1 MIKVLI
7 VDDELIVRIGLKSIL
22 EWEKYGYKVIGEAA
36 DGEEALELIKKQR
49 PDIVMTDLVMSP
61 KDGFWLIA
69 ECREKYPD
77 IHLVVLS
84 SYNDGENVK
93 KAMKLGAED
102 YLFKL
107 KVTQESVL
115 ELLNELSSKDG
126 KTKEKRKADPSHFP
140 AVRQQLLSRLLERSY
155 IDLYDLDMERERLGL
170 QVSYVEPA
178 YMCLVC
184 IDDFKLMEKEVEVKE
199 TDLLRFSIMNIMQE
213 VYAGSFL
220 ADYYHF
226 EDGILVLIRNNGM
239 PLDQTVRAIQEHLEV
254 LNRHF
259 MTYLGLTASCVV
271 GKAEPNLRE
280 AGHILTGLRKK
291 LAQRIVKGRSYYVN
305 LTYQKQTNTQHNKK
319 NQNLLKDLDF
329 EVEKALDKGETNAQA
344 SLNSIF
350 ERIASLGLEEE
361 KDIRR
366 LYFDLYYAIIKYM
379 KRRGCF
385 QEDLYT
391 QEETD
396 LYQVLLYADTAS
408 RIGEAFHDVLTRLFK
423 WFVQSERQQ
432 PRSDIVK
439 VKEYIK
445 EHLSEELTVQTMAD
459 MLQMN
464 GSYFSHIFKKETSYN
479 FVDYVNRQRI
489 EKAQE
494 LISTSD
500 LHIYEISKQV
510 GIENAN
516 YFSILYKKLTGR
528 TPNDKRRWK
537 TDD

>member
-36 DGEEALELIKKQR
+36 DGGEAMELIRERR

-61 KDGFWLIA
+61 MDGFWLIA
-69 ECREKYPD
+69 ECRKKYPD

-93 KAMKLGAED
+93 RAMKLGAED

-126 KTKEKRKADPSHFP
+126 ETKEKRKAEPFHFP

-155 IDLYDLDMERERLGL
+155 VDLYDLDMERERLGL
-170 QVSYVEPA
+170 QVSYVEPT
-178 YMCLVC
+178 YMWLVC

-213 VYAGSFL
+213 VYADSFL

-226 EDGILVLIRNNGM
+226 EDGVLVLIKNAGM
-239 PLDQTVRAIQEHLEV
+239 TMEQMVGAIQEHLEL

-271 GKAEPNLRE
+271 GKADPNLRE
-280 AGHILTGLRKK
+280 AGLILTRLRKK
-291 LAQRIVKGRSYYVN
+291 LSQRIAKGRCYYVN
-305 LTYQKQTNTQHNKK
+305 SVYQNQTKSQKYRK
-319 NQNLLKDLDF
+319 NQDLLKDLDF
-329 EVEKALDKGETNAQA
+329 EVDKEFDKGEAHA
-344 SLNSIF
+344 HAAL
-350 ERIASLGLEEE
+350 ERFVRCIAALELEEE

-366 LYFDLYYAIIKYM
+366 VYFDLYNAIVKYM
-379 KRRGCF
+379 KRHGCF
-385 QEDLYT
+385 QEDLYS
-391 QEETD
+391 QEELD

-408 RIGEAFHDVLTRLFK
+408 RIGEAFQDALTRLFK
-423 WFVQSERQQ
+423 WFAQSERQQ

-459 MLQMN
+459 MLKMN

-500 LHIYEISKQV
+500 LHIYEISKRV

-537 TDD
+537 VDD